1 MSNSTEMETI
11 SLFLM
16 LIRGYLQFMD
26 GYFVHFLAPEG
37 VKPMPMDIV
46 FVLDK
51 SGSMGGTKMT
61 QLQDS
66 MKKILDD
73 VKADDKIM
81 IIAFDSNLSY
91 WKTDFVQV
99 TPENINNAK
108 NYIRNTHAGGGMDGT
123 SFIKYLRMLL
133 FLIQT

>member
-1 MSNSTEMETI
+1 METI

-16 LIRGYLQFMD
+16 LIIHGYLQFMD

-81 IIAFDSNLSY
+81 IIAFDSNLRY

-108 NYIRNTHAGGGMDGT
+108 NYIRITYASGGMDGT
-123 SFIKYLRMLL
+123 SFIKYLRM
-133 FLIQT
+133 

>member
-1 MSNSTEMETI
+1 
-11 SLFLM
+11 
-16 LIRGYLQFMD
+16 MD

-51 SGSMGGTKMT
+51 SGSMGGTKMA
-61 QLQDS
+61 QLQES
-66 MKKILDD
+66 IIKILDD

-91 WKTDFVQV
+91 WKTDFVQA

-108 NYIRNTHAGGGMDGT
+108 DYIKNTNAGGGRNGAT
-123 SFIKYLRMLL
+123 FIPVLNFCTHVIALNGDMNVYI
-133 FLIQT
+133 FLILKY

>member
-1 MSNSTEMETI
+1 
-11 SLFLM
+11 M
-16 LIRGYLQFMD
+16 LIHGYLQFMD

-123 SFIKYLRMLL
+123 SFIKFLRM
-133 FLIQT
+133 

>member
-1 MSNSTEMETI
+1 
-11 SLFLM
+11 
-16 LIRGYLQFMD
+16 MD

-51 SGSMGGTKMT
+51 SGSMGGTKMA
-61 QLQDS
+61 QLQES
-66 MKKILDD
+66 IIKILDD

-91 WKTDFVQV
+91 WKTDFVQA
-99 TPENINNAK
+99 TPESINNAK
-108 NYIRNTHAGGGMDGT
+108 DYIKNTNAGGGRNGST
-123 SFIKYLRMLL
+123 FIPVLNFCTHVIALNVDMNVYI
-133 FLIQT
+133 FLILKY

>member
-1 MSNSTEMETI
+1 
-11 SLFLM
+11 M
-16 LIRGYLQFMD
+16 LIHGYLQFMD

-133 FLIQT
+133 FLIQA

>member
-1 MSNSTEMETI
+1 METI
-11 SLFLM
+11 SPFLM
-16 LIRGYLQFMD
+16 LIHGYLQFMD

-81 IIAFDSNLSY
+81 IIAFDSYLSY
-91 WKTDFVQV
+91 WKTDFVQA

-108 NYIRNTHAGGGMDGT
+108 DYIRNTHAGGGMHGT
-123 SFIKYLRMLL
+123 SFIAILN
-133 FLIQT
+133 I

>member
-1 MSNSTEMETI
+1 
-11 SLFLM
+11 M
-16 LIRGYLQFMD
+16 LIHGYLQFMD

-108 NYIRNTHAGGGMDGT
+108 NYIRNTHAGGGIDGT

-133 FLIQT
+133 FLIQA

>member
-1 MSNSTEMETI
+1 
-11 SLFLM
+11 M
-16 LIRGYLQFMD
+16 LIHGYLQFMD

>member
-16 LIRGYLQFMD
+16 LIHGYLQFMD

-108 NYIRNTHAGGGMDGT
+108 NYIRNTHAGGGMDGI
-123 SFIKYLRMLL
+123 SFIEYLRM
-133 FLIQT
+133 

>member
-1 MSNSTEMETI
+1 
-11 SLFLM
+11 M
-16 LIRGYLQFMD
+16 LIHGYLQFMD

-81 IIAFDSNLSY
+81 IIAFDSNLRY

-108 NYIRNTHAGGGMDGT
+108 NYIRNTHAGGGMDGI
-123 SFIKYLRMLL
+123 SFIEYLRM
-133 FLIQT
+133 

>member
-1 MSNSTEMETI
+1 
-11 SLFLM
+11 
-16 LIRGYLQFMD
+16 MD
-26 GYFVHFLAPEG
+26 GYFVHFLAPEE

-81 IIAFDSNLSY
+81 IIAFDSSLSY
-91 WKTDFVQV
+91 WKADSFVQA

-108 NYIRNTHAGGGMDGT
+108 DYIKNINANGGRHGT
-123 SFIKYLRMLL
+123 TVIAVVMIIHIL
-133 FLIQT
+133 F

>member
-1 MSNSTEMETI
+1 
-11 SLFLM
+11 M
-16 LIRGYLQFMD
+16 LIHGCLQFMD

-108 NYIRNTHAGGGMDGT
+108 NYIRNTHAGGGIDGT

-133 FLIQT
+133 FLIQA